1 MGDPNGYAE
10 YASKTTKGIYP
21 GGKVERELEEA
32 VETVGDYC
40 KAVDCLQ
47 LFVAR

>member
-1 MGDPNGYAE
+1 MGDADGYSE
-10 YASKTTKGIYP
+10 YASKRTKGIYP

-32 VETVGDYC
+32 VETVGGYC
-40 KAVDCLQ
+40 KAVDCSQ